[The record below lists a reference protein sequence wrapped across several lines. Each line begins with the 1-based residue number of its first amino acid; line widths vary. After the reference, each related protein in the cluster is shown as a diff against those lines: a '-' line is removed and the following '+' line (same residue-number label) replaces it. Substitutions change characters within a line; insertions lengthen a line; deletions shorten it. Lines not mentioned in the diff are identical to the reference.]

1 MTQGSGRDLF
11 GKARDGQADARTRA
25 IEVRSRATAAEVA
38 ASVLKL
44 EPLDPR
50 PDVASGMVAF
60 ACPGFENF
68 DMPCGG
74 DCKGA
79 FEPGAGASALLAS
92 AEGSAARCTCG
103 LWRGDTI
110 ELVRT
115 VNGCGF
121 TLACAQIERTFAPAD
136 SGPDLFSTGESA

>member
-25 IEVRSRATAAEVA
+25 IDVRGRATAAEVA

-60 ACPGFENF
+60 ACPGF
-68 DMPCGG
+68 PCGG

-92 AEGSAARCTCG
+92 AEGPAARCSCG

-110 ELVRT
+110 ELVRA
-115 VNGCGF
+115 VNGCSF
-121 TLACAQIERTFAPAD
+121 SLACAQIERTFAPPAA
-136 SGPDLFSTGESA
+136 GPDLFSTGESA

>member
-1 MTQGSGRDLF
+1 MRDLF

-25 IEVRSRATAAEVA
+25 IDVRSRATAAEVA

-79 FEPGAGASALLAS
+79 FEPGSFQSGAGASALLAS
-92 AEGSAARCTCG
+92 AEGSAARCSCG

-110 ELVRT
+110 ELVRA

-121 TLACAQIERTFAPAD
+121 TLACAQIESAFAPAAT
-136 SGPDLFSTGESA
+136 GPDLFSTGESA